1 LADHLA
7 DPTRG
12 TFGNGRF
19 FWLLQLPHHHPDTL
33 RKSRPRLPLLAD
45 VLADVLTDVL
55 ADVLADDIEPR
66 SLRSR
71 NRSARR

>member
-1 LADHLA
+1 LA

-19 FWLLQLPHHHPDTL
+19 FWPLQLPHHHPDTL

-45 VLADVLTDVL
+45 VLT
-55 ADVLADDIEPR
+55 DVLADDIEPR

>member
-1 LADHLA
+1 LADRLA
-7 DPTRG
+7 DPTRS

-19 FWLLQLPHHHPDTL
+19 FWPLQLPHHHPDTL

-55 ADVLADDIEPR
+55 ADDIEPR